1 MKFVYLLDPMAAIGS
16 LSRYSDIM
24 GALQGHFDK
33 VAAHMKERI
42 LVAFIPAVP
51 TPTAHDLII
60 YFVPSEIS
68 IVSQFAGRPR
78 NPITDDGDGFTA
90 IKTST
95 SGGVTTASAA
105 SEVYLNT
112 TNAKQLAALAFH
124 EAMHNRLA
132 LGDRLHARDGM
143 AQATVTPDT
152 SVTPA
157 NASQMAAGFARSVK
171 QWPDGVLQLVNRRIR
186 RDGGDPLWY
195 T

>member
-1 MKFVYLLDPMAAIGS
+1 MKFVYLLDPMTAIGS
-16 LSRYSDIM
+16 VSRYSEIM

-33 VAAHMKERI
+33 VAARLNERI

-60 YFVPSEIS
+60 YFVPGEIS

-78 NPITDDGDGFTA
+78 NPLTDDGDGFTS

-95 SGGVTTASAA
+95 SGGVTTISVV
-105 SEVYLNT
+105 SEVYVKT
-112 TNAKQLAALAFH
+112 TNAKLLAALAFH

-132 LGDRLHARDGM
+132 LGNGLHARDGM

-152 SVTPA
+152 HVTA
-157 NASQMAAGFARSVK
+157 TNASQMAAGFARSVK
-171 QWPDGVLQLVNRRIR
+171 QWPDGVLPLVSRRIR

>member
-1 MKFVYLLDPMAAIGS
+1 MKFVYLVDPMAAIGS
-16 LSRYSDIM
+16 LSRYSEVM

-33 VAAHMKERI
+33 VAARLKDRI

-51 TPTAHDLII
+51 TPTTHDLII
-60 YFVPSEIS
+60 YFVPPEIS

-78 NPITDDGDGFTA
+78 NPITDDGDGFTS
-90 IKTST
+90 IKTSA
-95 SGGVTTASAA
+95 SGGVTAA
-105 SEVYLNT
+105 AEVYVNT
-112 TNAKQLAALAFH
+112 TNGKLLAALAFH

-132 LGDRLHARDGM
+132 LGNRLHARDGM
-143 AQATVTPDT
+143 AQAEVTPDT

-157 NASQMAAGFARSVK
+157 NASQMAAGFARSIK
-171 QWPDGVLQLVNRRIR
+171 QWPDGVLPLVNRRIR